1 MTAVISVFRDSS
13 YPGSIQLRDREGN
26 RMKVI
31 RVLGIRTF
39 WIFGMA
45 IGWMTTSWAEPPS
58 SKPVWHTTMQE
69 LSATLSDIILDSSSL
84 ERFSDPKNGAR
95 VVRSAKRMLQ
105 LTKDLRSKQMK
116 VPDADPSVKLIAG
129 FFEEDAQHYY
139 ETVSERRG
147 EYARIVARSFPSY
160 CIACHSRT
168 AYGPQYGTDHLP
180 KGAEKLPALD
190 RADYFAATR
199 QFKAALGAYRTLSE
213 STETSKNDPF
223 GWQRAVRNGLALS
236 IRIQGDAERAM
247 EFVNAVRLNPNSP
260 LHLKETAETWK
271 TAVESWSKEKPKS
284 GDALVE
290 ATRLLAEAR
299 KRQEYPADRRGDI
312 ELFRA
317 TESLHRYLSN
327 PENREPKRVAEA
339 YYLAGQ
345 AYDVLRPLAIWDMQ
359 DFYYVGCIREVPHT
373 PLARDCY
380 RRYEESVYFAHSGSS
395 GVYLPKPVRRRLEQ
409 LEVLAA
415 PEGPHPNVKK
425 PN

>member
-1 MTAVISVFRDSS
+1 MR
-13 YPGSIQLRDREGN
+13 
-26 RMKVI
+26 KI
-31 RVLGIRTF
+31 RVLGIRALGAF
-39 WIFGMA
+39 AMA
-45 IGWMTTSWAEPPS
+45 IGGAAGAFAEPSS
-58 SKPVWHTTMQE
+58 SKPAWPITMKE

-84 ERFSDPKNGAR
+84 ERFSDPKNEAR
-95 VVRSAKRMLQ
+95 VVRSAKRLVE

-129 FFEEDAQHYY
+129 FFEEDAQHFY
-139 ETVSERRG
+139 ETVKERRG

-168 AYGPQYGTDHLP
+168 SYGPQYGTDRLP

-199 QFKAALGAYRTLSE
+199 QFKAALDTYRTLSE

-236 IRIQGDAERAM
+236 IRVQGDANRAM
-247 EFVNAVRLNPNSP
+247 EFVNAVRQNQNAP

-271 TAVESWSKEKPKS
+271 AALETWSKEKPKN
-284 GDALVE
+284 GDALAE
-290 ATRLLAEAR
+290 AARLLAEAR
-299 KRQEYPADRRGDI
+299 KRQEYPADRKGDI

-317 TESLHRYLSN
+317 TESLHRYLAS
-327 PENREPKRVAEA
+327 PETREPKKTAEA

-345 AYDVLRPLAIWDMQ
+345 AYEILRPLAIWDMQ

-373 PLARDCY
+373 KQAADCY

-395 GVYLPKPVRRRLEQ
+395 GTYLPKPVRRRLEQ

-415 PEGPHPNVKK
+415 PEGPHPAVKK